1 MRAVVVAEGTTRHGG
16 TTCRHTGRWHDTT
29 QHETRRRRDTT
40 RRDTTQ
46 HDKTQ
51 DKTRHKISQDKPQD
65 ETRQDKTQDK
75 TRQDKTETERTG
87 KNRPRRS
94 APAPSYRYGRPQSR
108 SRLHKTRQDR
118 TGQDRTGQDR
128 TGQDWTGQD
137 MMFLSGEKTAG
148 RFPIRLTRACLRN
161 RSTLRCAYCRSV
173 KVDPL

>member
-1 MRAVVVAEGTTRHGG
+1 LRAVVVAEGTTRHGG

-65 ETRQDKTQDK
+65 ETRQDKTRHKIRQDK
-75 TRQDKTETERTG
+75 TRLRQSAPERIVPGALLQLLPIDTVDHRVGVACTRQDKTRKG
-87 KNRPRRS
+87 
-94 APAPSYRYGRPQSR
+94 
-108 SRLHKTRQDR
+108 R
-118 TGQDRTGQDR
+118 TGQVR
-128 TGQDWTGQD
+128 TGQD
-137 MMFLSGEKTAG
+137 MMVLSGEKTAG